1 MSDMGVVAEGVG
13 TDVGQ
18 GAVASPGAML
28 RTAREAAGMHIE
40 ALAVSLKVPV
50 SKVRALEADDY
61 QHLPDT
67 VFARALAGSVCRALK
82 IDSASILALM
92 PTGPAPRLQPQAP
105 DVNTAFRDGTEPSR
119 VGPALSFLTRPMF
132 LAVALLLAGAA
143 VLAFFPG
150 LVTELVSMG
159 ERMTVSEK
167 SAAPSST
174 ESAPPPPSPSPQV
187 LPAGPVA
194 ATVQEVQR
202 PAEPAAS
209 EVLVA
214 QAAVETASSPVIGD
228 YLLALRAKSASWI
241 QVRDA
246 SGATTLQRIVAAGET
261 VVAEGK
267 PPLSVVIGKAD
278 ATEVFVR
285 GKPFDLAPVTRE
297 NVARFEVK
305 P

>member
-18 GAVASPGAML
+18 VAVASPGAML

-67 VFARALAGSVCRALK
+67 VFARALAGSVCRALR
-82 IDSASILALM
+82 IDSAPILALM

-167 SAAPSST
+167 SAAPLST

-194 ATVQEVQR
+194 ATVQD
-202 PAEPAAS
+202 AAS
-209 EVLVA
+209 EALAA

-228 YLLALRAKSASWI
+228 SLLALRAKSASWI